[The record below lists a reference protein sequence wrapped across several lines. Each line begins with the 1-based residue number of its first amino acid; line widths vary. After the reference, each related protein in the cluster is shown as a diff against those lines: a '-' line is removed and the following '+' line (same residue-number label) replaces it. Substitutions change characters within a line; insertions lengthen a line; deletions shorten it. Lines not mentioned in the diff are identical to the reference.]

1 MVEAKRRRK
10 SSANE
15 AKSNVIS
22 FPSARCEAAIHQSR
36 AKIRDVSPA
45 SKLAAVEPDTSVI
58 SLASARMER
67 DWKKMAYAAGSVDI
81 DFKDVERFCGMDEN
95 GTYVLTLG
103 DRIVLG
109 ARARIQVRNL
119 FWRYGLQQMPTTWG
133 ELRGNWKYCQLLNLW
148 LFSLSDESP
157 DMQRSMLA
165 RHEKR
170 HPGHGQLLRFLM
182 AGDLD
187 GAHRWHEQDD
197 RFARNATDKMLTQ
210 ESEKSS

>member
-10 SSANE
+10 STANE

-22 FPSARCEAAIHQSR
+22 FASARGEAAIHQSR
-36 AKIRDVSPA
+36 AKIEDVSPA
-45 SKLAAVEPDTSVI
+45 SKLAAVAPDTNVI

-81 DFKDVERFCGMDEN
+81 DFKDVERFCGIDEN
-95 GTYVLTLG
+95 GAYVLTLG

-109 ARARIQVRNL
+109 GQAGIQVRNL
-119 FWRYGLQQMPTTWG
+119 FWRYGLRQMPTTWG
-133 ELRGNWKYCQLLNLW
+133 ELRGNWNYCRLLNLW
-148 LFSLSDESP
+148 LFGLSDESP
-157 DMQRSMLA
+157 AVQRGMIA
-165 RHEKR
+165 RHEER
-170 HPGHGQLLRFLM
+170 HPGHGQLLRLLL

-187 GAHRWHEQDD
+187 GAHRWHQQDN
-197 RFARNATDKMLTQ
+197 RFAHNATDEMLTR

>member
-10 SSANE
+10 STANE

-22 FPSARCEAAIHQSR
+22 FSSAQGKGEIHQSR
-36 AKIRDVSPA
+36 AEIEDVSAA
-45 SKLAAVEPDTSVI
+45 SRLAAVAPDTNVI

-67 DWKKMAYAAGSVDI
+67 DWKKMAYAAGSIDI

-95 GTYVLTLG
+95 GAYVLALG

-170 HPGHGQLLRFLM
+170 HPGHGQLLRLLM
-182 AGDLD
+182 AGDLE
-187 GAHRWHEQDD
+187 GAHCWHRQDN
-197 RFARNATDKMLTQ
+197 RFARNATDPMLTR

>member
-10 SSANE
+10 STANE

-22 FPSARCEAAIHQSR
+22 FPSARGEAAIHQSR

-45 SKLAAVEPDTSVI
+45 SKLAAVAPDTSVI

-95 GTYVLTLG
+95 GAYVLTLG

-109 ARARIQVRNL
+109 GQSGIQVRNL
-119 FWRYGLQQMPTTWG
+119 FWRYGLRQMPTTWG
-133 ELRGNWKYCQLLNLW
+133 ELRGNWNYCRLLNLW
-148 LFSLSDESP
+148 LFGLSDESP
-157 DMQRSMLA
+157 AVQRGMIA
-165 RHEKR
+165 RHEER
-170 HPGHGQLLRFLM
+170 HLGHGQLLRLLL
-182 AGDLD
+182 AGDLE
-187 GAHRWHEQDD
+187 GAHRWHQQDN
-197 RFARNATDKMLTQ
+197 RFARHATDKMLTR